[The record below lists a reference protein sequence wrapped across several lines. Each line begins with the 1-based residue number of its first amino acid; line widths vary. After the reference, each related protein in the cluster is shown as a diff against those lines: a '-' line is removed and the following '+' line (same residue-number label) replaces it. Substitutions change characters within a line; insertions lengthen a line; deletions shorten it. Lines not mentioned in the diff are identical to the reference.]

1 MTMAQMTAAVHP
13 PAPSW
18 LVTALQVTLLLLVAG
33 GALLVVLARDPV
45 RQVVILSVYG
55 IILAML
61 FLGLQAPDVT
71 LSELTVGSVIL
82 PLLILLALAKI
93 KGQQE

>member
-1 MTMAQMTAAVHP
+1 MVTLVATAVSP

-18 LVTALQVTLLLLVAG
+18 LATTLQVVLLALVAG
-33 GALLVVLARDPV
+33 GALLVVVTRDPR
-45 RQVVILSVYG
+45 RQVVILSMYG
-55 IILAML
+55 VVLAVL

-71 LSELTVGSVIL
+71 LSELAVGSVIL
-82 PLLILLALAKI
+82 PLLILLTLAKI